1 MTKTK
6 QKNPIAGMPVL
17 MRHALALAATVILGA
32 VIAYLTLS
40 PSQPSPPGLLSDKA
54 YHAIAFAGLVFPS
67 ALLYARSL
75 IWVVPAALLFGGA
88 IEIIQPYVG
97 RAAELADFV
106 ADAVGVGFGVVAG
119 LILRWRFLR
128 DGKRVSARFRG

>member
-1 MTKTK
+1 MTKNTA
-6 QKNPIAGMPVL
+6 QNAIAGMPVST
-17 MRHALALAATVILGA
+17 RHAIGLTATAILGA

-40 PSQPSPPGLLSDKA
+40 PPLMTNPPGILSDKA
-54 YHAIAFAGLVFPS
+54 YHAIAFAALIFPC

-88 IEIIQPYVG
+88 IELIQPYVG

-119 LILRWRFLR
+119 LILRRRLIKPR
-128 DGKRVSARFRG
+128 Q